1 MSESPIR
8 RGQLIVPFGVGSLYV
23 GKDGVGMISAGLDH
37 WYKKHDTNQLT
48 EDIDEFRFNE
58 WRLEKRL
65 KVNHFRRPPDY
76 RIKKNKYEKLSEPNS
91 YLTIP
96 YLRFPTWHFCQ
107 YCRVLQKFGLH
118 QQGHIECKS
127 KTCKD
132 KKFNNQL
139 IQVPLVVVCQNGH
152 IDDFPWREW
161 CHGEASP
168 NCHKTM
174 KLIATGNPG
183 LDGQFVK
190 CECGKSRSLGA
201 VLTEGNKVKEND
213 KTITEYLLSKNL
225 DQNNLYLCQGKEL
238 WNGSEDQ
245 KSCGLHLKGSL
256 RSSNNIYFALHEKS
270 IRVPSIDL
278 DIPEGLLSLMNGKL
292 RQTIKLMNRHGLLNP
307 ENLRSEAFEDLE
319 EFSDEQIENSFK
331 KILNVKD
338 VNEEDKDDNQEEFHE
353 SEEKFKWPEYKLFLN
368 NHDSSEVRVIN
379 YKAEKYNSKFHKY
392 FNSIGIVKKL
402 IETKALYGFTRID
415 MRSDLRVRDHKN
427 MLRKE
432 RLSFSDSW
440 LPAIENSGEGIFIEF
455 NLDAVKEFENRSF
468 VQERVK
474 LFQSFSRDIEVN
486 LYKSSAR
493 YMLLHSFSHVLMNTL
508 IYECGYGAS
517 SLQERIYCSND
528 PKNEMAGILIYTA
541 ATDSEGTM
549 GGLVRNGL
557 PGNFER
563 IIISALKTSQW
574 CSTDPVC
581 YEIAESGGQGPHSL
595 NMSACHNCTLVPETS
610 CDGSFNC
617 YLDRTLLMGKVDN
630 ESLGYF
636 SL

>member
-161 CHGEASP
+161 CHRSSTPKCEG
-168 NCHKTM
+168 TL
-174 KLIATGNPG
+174 KLISSGNPG
-183 LDGQFVK
+183 LDGQFVNF
-190 CECGKSRSLGA
+190 ECDASRSLGA
-201 VLTEGNKVKEND
+201 VLTEGNKIKEND

-256 RSSNNIYFALHEKS
+256 RSSNNIYFALHEK
-270 IRVPSIDL
+270 V
-278 DIPEGLLSLMNGKL
+278 
-292 RQTIKLMNRHGLLNP
+292 
-307 ENLRSEAFEDLE
+307 
-319 EFSDEQIENSFK
+319 
-331 KILNVKD
+331 
-338 VNEEDKDDNQEEFHE
+338 
-353 SEEKFKWPEYKLFLN
+353 
-368 NHDSSEVRVIN
+368 DSCC
-379 YKAEKYNSKFHKY
+379 
-392 FNSIGIVKKL
+392 L
-402 IETKALYGFTRID
+402 
-415 MRSDLRVRDHKN
+415 
-427 MLRKE
+427 
-432 RLSFSDSW
+432 
-440 LPAIENSGEGIFIEF
+440 
-455 NLDAVKEFENRSF
+455 
-468 VQERVK
+468 
-474 LFQSFSRDIEVN
+474 QS
-486 LYKSSAR
+486 
-493 YMLLHSFSHVLMNTL
+493 T
-508 IYECGYGAS
+508 
-517 SLQERIYCSND
+517 
-528 PKNEMAGILIYTA
+528 
-541 ATDSEGTM
+541 
-549 GGLVRNGL
+549 
-557 PGNFER
+557 
-563 IIISALKTSQW
+563 
-574 CSTDPVC
+574 
-581 YEIAESGGQGPHSL
+581 
-595 NMSACHNCTLVPETS
+595 
-610 CDGSFNC
+610 
-617 YLDRTLLMGKVDN
+617 
-630 ESLGYF
+630 
-636 SL
+636 